1 MATVD
6 MMEVK
11 CLMTIGGESRQ
22 KGIKKNV
29 VVFGACVW
37 IRVPL
42 DDCMIYM
49 WKAQLSVTS

>member
-1 MATVD
+1 MAMVD
-6 MMEVK
+6 IMEVK
-11 CLMTIGGESRQ
+11 CPIAIGGESRQ

-37 IRVPL
+37 IRVPSY
-42 DDCMIYM
+42 DCMIYM

>member
-49 WKAQLSVTS
+49 WKAQLSVNS